1 MTVTTLWDASWT
13 WLVVSEGFREIL
25 NVWSSDASRESL
37 QEPSSDHELYSMTPD
52 ATVTGHQQVNVL
64 CSGTDVLVLLLA
76 HRQGFC
82 QEIWM
87 FSGTSRTKRY
97 ILVHKISL
105 PEENRKSLLPFLA
118 ITGCDTTSQF
128 AFIGK
133 FTT

>member
-1 MTVTTLWDASWT
+1 M
-13 WLVVSEGFREIL
+13 VSEGFREIL

-64 CSGTDVLVLLLA
+64 CCGTDVLVLLLA
-76 HRQGFC
+76 HRQDFC